1 MVLFSVTLQR
11 WEENVRGD
19 FILINV
25 DTHSEGK
32 VEGLSADNSAAVF
45 VLLTPVAASDGRAV
59 GSAEEEEVD
68 LMHYALTLRNGG
80 GVVASVLLSASPCS
94 GRTTFLF
101 RRKGGRREG

>member
-1 MVLFSVTLQR
+1 MGK
-11 WEENVRGD
+11 NVRGD

-45 VLLTPVAASDGRAV
+45 VLLTPVAASDGR
-59 GSAEEEEVD
+59 SKEEEVD

-80 GVVASVLLSASPCS
+80 GVASVLLSASPCS

-101 RRKGGRREG
+101 RRKGGREG